1 MLRTI
6 IWLLAS
12 VLLITFLRGVIG
24 IILKG
29 VGQLFQG
36 EQETAQQQPR
46 ATAARSQ
53 PATESGFGGELV
65 KDPVCGTFVPPM
77 SSLTKKVRGEA
88 FFFCSPECRD
98 KYV

>member
-24 IILKG
+24 ILVKG

-36 EQETAQQQPR
+36 EDAQPQTTR
-46 ATAARSQ
+46 ASSRT
-53 PATESGFGGELV
+53 PASTGGFGGELV
-65 KDPVCGTFVPPM
+65 KDPVCGVFVAPG
-77 SSLTKKVRGEA
+77 TAIKKDVRGEA
-88 FFFCSPECRD
+88 HYFCSPECRD
-98 KYV
+98 RFS